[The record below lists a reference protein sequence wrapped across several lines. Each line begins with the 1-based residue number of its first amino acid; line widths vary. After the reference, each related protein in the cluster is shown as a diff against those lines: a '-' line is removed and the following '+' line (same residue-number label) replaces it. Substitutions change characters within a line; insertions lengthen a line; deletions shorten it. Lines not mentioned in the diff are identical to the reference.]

1 MNSKTQAIHQAMAR
15 FKVILT
21 RLIMFI
27 SSAAITIKVTVNC
40 CIELAQKIHYQQ
52 NIEIQFQHKLAK
64 KDGYTP
70 QTLKSGGKGEFKL
83 HPLKTL
89 KFYIFPSSKFQ
100 ELNLITNL
108 LKPLN
113 PPHNK
118 KSLDVPNIQTVELQ
132 SILTAKIWSSIKI
145 VQAKNSGLSNN
156 KDKHI
161 HIYFCI
167 YPNQVFMCLINS
179 ITKNV

>member
-1 MNSKTQAIHQAMAR
+1 MNSKTQAIHQAMVR

-64 KDGYTP
+64 KRIIYTIDV
-70 QTLKSGGKGEFKL
+70 KKWGKGEFKL

-89 KFYIFPSSKFQ
+89 KFYIFPSSTFQ
-100 ELNLITNL
+100 ELTLITNL

-118 KSLDVPNIQTVELQ
+118 KAWTFLIYTVKLQ

-156 KDKHI
+156 KDKYI
-161 HIYFCI
+161 HI
-167 YPNQVFMCLINS
+167 
-179 ITKNV
+179 